1 MQFNL
6 KRHVDTSLIRLRGS
20 RARTNE
26 CDLDEVTQVDG
37 LIGDILRRLEDD
49 GLADNTIIVMMGDH
63 GRAHLRG
70 KQWPYDSGL
79 MIPLIIYF
87 PPGIAKPRG
96 FEPGTVS
103 DRIVEAFDYIFE
115 RVYVVNGSKLSVRTQ
130 ARSGSKG
137 RD

>member
-37 LIGDILRRLEDD
+37 LIGDILQRLEDD

-63 GRAHLRG
+63 GRAHPRG
-70 KQWPYDSGL
+70 KKWPYDSGL

-87 PPGIAKPRG
+87 PPTSPNLAASNPARC
-96 FEPGTVS
+96 
-103 DRIVEAFDYIFE
+103 RIELW
-115 RVYVVNGSKLSVRTQ
+115 K
-130 ARSGSKG
+130 RSITYSKG
-137 RD
+137 STS